1 VQKKKGFVNNAVGMQ
16 HRNLRDR
23 IEAFK
28 QYGGPMCACCGEDEF
43 TFLSLDHIEGG
54 GNTERAKFFGN
65 RYQGGHHIYRRL
77 RSEGYPT
84 GYQVLCMNCQ
94 VSRRD
99 NGGVCAHK
107 KEITLSG
114 DELLNEFDKLRVG
127 WGNTEATQCEEYKI
141 ASTNL
146 MRKLKLAN

>member
-1 VQKKKGFVNNAVGMQ
+1 M
-16 HRNLRDR
+16 
-23 IEAFK
+23 
-28 QYGGPMCACCGEDEF
+28 
-43 TFLSLDHIEGG
+43 
-54 GNTERAKFFGN
+54 
-65 RYQGGHHIYRRL
+65 
-77 RSEGYPT
+77 EGYPT